1 MSKNGY
7 VHSIETFGSVD
18 GPGIRFVLFL
28 QGCTLRCKYCHN
40 PDSWKLNTGK
50 VMTVDEVVTE
60 VLKYREFIDASGGGI
75 TASGGE
81 PLIQLP
87 FLIELFKACKKHNIH
102 TNIDTSGGIK
112 LTKRNTQLLDE
123 LLTYTDLIMLD
134 IKLMNPEGHKD
145 LIGIPNE
152 HILDFGRYVA
162 KSKIPLWIRRVIVP
176 GLSDSEQDLK
186 ATADYIKELNNFGI
200 VEKIETL
207 PYHPLGE
214 HKWAEIGLAYPL
226 KDWRIPTKE
235 EVAKAEE
242 ILKAGLEH

>member
-1 MSKNGY
+1 MSKTGY

-40 PDSWKLNTGK
+40 PDSWKLNSGK

-60 VLKYREFIDASGGGI
+60 VLKYREFFDASGGGI

-87 FLIELFKACKKHNIH
+87 FLIELFKACKKNNIH

-112 LTKRNTQLLDE
+112 LTNRNIELLDE
-123 LLTYTDLIMLD
+123 LLNFTDLIMLD
-134 IKLMNPEGHKD
+134 IKLMDSLQHKD

-162 KSKIPLWIRRVIVP
+162 KSKTPLWIRRVIVP

-186 ATADYIKELNNFGI
+186 ATAAYIKELNELGI
-200 VEKIETL
+200 VEKIEAL
-207 PYHPLGE
+207 PYHPLGV
-214 HKWAEIGLAYPL
+214 HKWSEIGLEYPL
-226 KDWRIPTKE
+226 KNQRIPTKE
-235 EVAKAEE
+235 EVTKAEE
-242 ILKAGLEH
+242 ILKAGLE